1 MLYFLTFSSSFTPD
15 IFYIIFRTIPLSAI
29 PLSAIPLSAIPL
41 SAIIPFCL
49 GISCAT
55 A

>member
-41 SAIIPFCL
+41 SAIPFCL

>member
-41 SAIIPFCL
+41 NAIPFCL